1 MEAIELK
8 RALDS
13 SLRPGP
19 NGELV
24 DAERAWL
31 ALRRLLSTP
40 PSGTAYQELCFSVD
54 KDEPTGVTAQV
65 EHQQQL
71 LVYLGWLIDAEKG
84 SAWSTI
90 EITLYY
96 RYLLSA
102 DLAERLDDLRRH
114 SFDTALEADP
124 ADPDLAGTFMR
135 RIDAAEPVWAML
147 RDRRIAHSAYTCVV
161 STW

>member
-1 MEAIELK
+1 MDALELK
-8 RALDS
+8 RTLDS

-24 DAERAWL
+24 DTERAWL
-31 ALRRLLSTP
+31 ALRRLVGTP
-40 PSGTAYQELCFSVD
+40 PAGTAYQELCFSVD
-54 KDEPTGVTAQV
+54 KDELTGVTAQV
-65 EHQQQL
+65 EHPQQL

-96 RYLLSA
+96 RYPLSA

-114 SFDTALEADP
+114 SFDTALEGDP
-124 ADPDLAGTFMR
+124 ADPDLAGTFIR
-135 RIDAAEPVWAML
+135 RVDAAEPVWTTL
-147 RDRRIAHSAYTCVV
+147 RDRPIDESAYTCVV

>member
-1 MEAIELK
+1 MEALELK
-8 RALDS
+8 RTLDS
-13 SLRPGP
+13 SLRPEP
-19 NGELV
+19 QGELV

-31 ALRRLLSTP
+31 ALRRLVGTP
-40 PSGTAYQELCFSVD
+40 PAGTAYQELCFSID
-54 KDEPTGVTAQV
+54 EDEPTGVSAQG

-71 LVYLGWLIDAEKG
+71 LVYMGWLIDAEKG

-90 EITLYY
+90 EISLYY
-96 RYLLSA
+96 RYPLSA

-114 SFDTALEADP
+114 SFDTALDGDP
-124 ADPDLAGTFMR
+124 ADPDLAGTFIR
-135 RIDAAEPVWAML
+135 RIDAAGPVWAML